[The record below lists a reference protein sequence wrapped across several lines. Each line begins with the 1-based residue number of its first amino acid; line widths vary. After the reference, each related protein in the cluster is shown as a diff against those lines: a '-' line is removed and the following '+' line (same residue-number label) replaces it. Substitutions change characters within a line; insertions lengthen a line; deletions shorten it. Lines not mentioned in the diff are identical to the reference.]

1 MNTFSTARTIRN
13 SIFSLA
19 AVAAVSLP
27 LIASASATGESD
39 ANTSLLRSEWA
50 PQVDDSPDAL
60 YGKLKS
66 RSQAV
71 CGSSDLHIT
80 GDVRRSAQIDECY
93 EGTLTAAVQ
102 RLDNPEVEKLHQN

>member
-39 ANTSLLRSEWA
+39 ANTNLLRSKWTLE
-50 PQVDDSPDAL
+50 VDNDPTAQ
-60 YGKLKS
+60 YGKLKDK
-66 RSQAV
+66 AHDI
-71 CGSSDLHIT
+71 CGSSDLQIT
-80 GDVRRSAQIDECY
+80 GDLRRSAAVDECY
-93 EGTLTAAVQ
+93 QGTLTAAVQ
-102 RLDNPEVEKLHQN
+102 RLDNPEVAELHQN